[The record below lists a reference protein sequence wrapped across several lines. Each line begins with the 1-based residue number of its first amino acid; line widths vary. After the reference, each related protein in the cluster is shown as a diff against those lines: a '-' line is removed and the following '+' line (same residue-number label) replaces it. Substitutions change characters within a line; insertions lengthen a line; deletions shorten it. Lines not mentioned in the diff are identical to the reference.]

1 MTQPPQWCSK
11 YVGKPFAEKG
21 RGPDGYDCWGLVR
34 AVLAA
39 EFGVAGLP
47 DYVDSYTRTGDKL
60 SVSSAVRAGL
70 AEGWQRVETPEA
82 GTLVILRLAGRP
94 WHCAIAVN
102 KDWMLH
108 ALMGSDV
115 CLERLDSM
123 VWSDR
128 IEGYYRRA

>member
-1 MTQPPQWCSK
+1 MRPPSWCK
-11 YVGKPFAEKG
+11 EYVGKPFAEKG
-21 RGPDGYDCWGLVR
+21 RGPDGFDCWGLVR

-39 EFGVAGLP
+39 EFGIDGLP

-60 SVSSAVRAGL
+60 SVSTAVSAGL
-70 AEGWQRVETPEA
+70 VDGWQRVDKATE

-102 KDWMLH
+102 GEWMLH
-108 ALMGSDV
+108 ALVGSDV
-115 CLERLDSM
+115 CLERMDSM

-128 IEGYYRRA
+128 IEGYYKRG